1 MQKEE
6 IIKERK
12 AWYDNTFVLF
22 EIVKCLKNRE
32 LCFLTHKT
40 EEKKKAVR
48 YLLGFNVDYLKK
60 HFTWFNFDKSLLNIY
75 HSSALLKPEVPV
87 FSYNLKERRNDEAY
101 TEFNKNYSQ
110 YVESYNF
117 FLDIDG
123 DEDFETCFNETKE
136 IKKIFDEFKLPYYIL
151 NSSFNGFHIVIPPE
165 YMPDISIHK
174 SLELLNEVIYNLR
187 GVYNFKM
194 VDTTVTDLKR
204 VQKVAYSYSCDGSIC
219 LPLNDA
225 QLENFNE
232 NMVKMPTVLRMVR
245 IKNRGVL
252 LRTHNL
258 SDEELKKNVLT
269 FLDEFK

>member
-6 IIKERK
+6 IIDERK
-12 AWYDNTFVLF
+12 SWYNNTFVLF

-32 LCFLTHKT
+32 LCFLTYK
-40 EEKKKAVR
+40 EEKKKKAVR
-48 YLLGFNVDYLKK
+48 YLLGFSVDYLKK

-87 FSYNLKERRNDEAY
+87 FDYNLKTRTSDKAY
-101 TEFNKNYSQ
+101 REFNKNYNK
-110 YVESYNF
+110 YVERYNL

-123 DEDFETCFNETKE
+123 KEDFETCLNETKE

-165 YMPDISIHK
+165 YMPDINIYK
-174 SLELLNEVIYNLR
+174 TLELINEVLYNLV

-194 VDTTVTDLKR
+194 VDTSVVDLKR

-252 LRTHNL
+252 LRTHDL
-258 SDEELKKNVLT
+258 SYEELKKNVKT